1 MSAFYWIG
9 VMLTSVNLLLFVGFL
24 LALVK
29 GGSKRTPIIVQIL
42 LTATTALWMIG
53 ALRWQA

>member
-1 MSAFYWIG
+1 
-9 VMLTSVNLLLFVGFL
+9 MLTSVNLLLFVGFL

-29 GGSKRTPIIVQIL
+29 GGSKRTPLIVQIL